1 MQGFVRN
8 REGRAA
14 SPVQKGPQN
23 ANTSRRQLV
32 ASSAR
37 IGVPPTHL
45 SSQHTLQ
52 PSQPAGRQ
60 QSLHGRMSPPPKP
73 SSQHIKQEDRGHTG
87 SQKRDPYGTD
97 AESLDTTIHSH
108 GEVLVEDS
116 QLYKRGIPFAQH
128 SDGRKNYSG
137 SEPEDGEESEE
148 DIQEEG
154 DMFNRAVQL
163 GELQREIFHGNLAD
177 ESQMF
182 GADDS
187 YPTTTSGRLEDD
199 EAAEDP
205 PSDLVDEENIS
216 QAQTQDQ
223 ERKHTS
229 PHFFQH
235 GQSIA
240 QGQRNPSTN
249 PKTIY
254 QKGQAL
260 RQANRPNPNL
270 TLRQT
275 IPPADISRPQSEP
288 THKKNVRY
296 QPNPFYQTGHPTPQS
311 VHDYPSDQSRYARNK
326 SVVSTI
332 TGAHIHHVPASD
344 FASEEDEKIPFEDYE
359 VSELYKISYDEL
371 KSQPLDF
378 DPRAP
383 PSVIP
388 HDMIQNPL
396 PERLEFVQH
405 HLAAQD
411 QRKFF
416 DLLPIKEWE
425 EAGDWFAE
433 QFGDVVKKMTD
444 ARRKKRKLAMEFE
457 HEIERRHEIVAKR
470 QRMVEKAM
478 RKMRA
483 SGQGL
488 LPKTPKRST

>member
-1 MQGFVRN
+1 
-8 REGRAA
+8 
-14 SPVQKGPQN
+14 
-23 ANTSRRQLV
+23 
-32 ASSAR
+32 
-37 IGVPPTHL
+37 
-45 SSQHTLQ
+45 
-52 PSQPAGRQ
+52 
-60 QSLHGRMSPPPKP
+60 MSPPPKP
-73 SSQHIKQEDRGHTG
+73 SNQHVKQEGRGHMG
-87 SQKRDPYGTD
+87 SQKRDLYDTD

-128 SDGRKNYSG
+128 SDGRMNYSG

-148 DIQEEG
+148 DNQEEG
-154 DMFNRAVQL
+154 DMFSRAVQL
-163 GELQREIFHGNLAD
+163 GALQREIFHGNLAD

-199 EAAEDP
+199 EAVEEPSSDP
-205 PSDLVDEENIS
+205 VDEENIS

-235 GQSIA
+235 SQSIA
-240 QGQRNPSTN
+240 QGQRKPSTN

-260 RQANRPNPNL
+260 RQANRPNSNL

-288 THKKNVRY
+288 MHKKNVHY
-296 QPNPFYQTGHPTPQS
+296 EPTPFYQTGHPTPQS
-311 VHDYPSDQSRYARNK
+311 VHGYPSDQPLPARNE
-326 SVVSTI
+326 SAVSTI

-344 FASEEDEKIPFEDYE
+344 FASEDKKIPFEDYE
-359 VSELYKISYDEL
+359 VSELYKMSYDEL
-371 KSQPLDF
+371 KCQPLDF

-388 HDMIQNPL
+388 DDVMRNPL
-396 PERLEFVQH
+396 SERLEFVQH

-416 DLLPIKEWE
+416 DSLPIREWE

-433 QFGDVVKKMTD
+433 HFGGVVKKMTD

-457 HEIERRHEIVAKR
+457 HEIERRHELVAKR
-470 QRMVEKAM
+470 QQMVEMAM
-478 RKMRA
+478 RKMKA